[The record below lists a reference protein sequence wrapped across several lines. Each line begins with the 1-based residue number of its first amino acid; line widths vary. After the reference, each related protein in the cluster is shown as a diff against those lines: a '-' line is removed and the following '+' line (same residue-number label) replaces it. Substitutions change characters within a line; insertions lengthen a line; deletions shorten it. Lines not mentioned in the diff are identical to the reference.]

1 MLPFREH
8 HLITLLEEYGQSHK
22 PLDRCMADYF
32 RAHKALGSKDRAY
45 VAETAW
51 DIIRWQGLIDAHLSA
66 PYTWEKRLKVHETL
80 NKEDTSSFPDHVRLS
95 CPKFLYDLFCESW
108 GEAKAQ
114 EISRISNTQ
123 APLTVRANLLKTT
136 RTELLKTWANKYD
149 VAPCFQS
156 PTGIKFSKRE
166 PLTSI
171 DEFKKGFF
179 EIQDE
184 GSQLVANL
192 VDARPG
198 EHILDFCCGSGGKT
212 LAFAPNMNKQGQIY
226 LHDIR
231 PYVLDEAKLR
241 LKRAGVQN
249 AQFVLPNSQ
258 QLRRLKKKCDWVLVD
273 APCTGTGTL
282 RRNPDIKWRLDEK
295 ALQGLVGQQRTIF
308 EQALSYL
315 KPGGKIVYTTCSVLK
330 PENHGQIDHFM
341 KAYELKLC
349 AEPLQ
354 IFPTE
359 GEMDGFFGAVL
370 SKN

>member
-8 HLITLLEEYGQSHK
+8 HLITLLNEYGNSHK

-32 RAHKALGSKDRAY
+32 RNHKALGSKDRAY

-51 DIIRWQGLIDAHLSA
+51 DIIRWLGLIDAHLTS
-66 PYTWEKRLKVHETL
+66 PYTWEKRLTVHQSLDREA
-80 NKEDTSSFPDHVRLS
+80 KSFPEHTRLS
-95 CPKFLYDLFCESW
+95 FPKFLYDLLCESW

-114 EISRISNTQ
+114 EICRISNTQ
-123 APLTVRANLLKTT
+123 APLTIRANLLKTT
-136 RTELLKTWANKYD
+136 RAELLKSWMNKYD

-156 PTGIKFSKRE
+156 PTGIKFAKRE
-166 PLTSI
+166 PVISI

-184 GSQLVANL
+184 GSQIVANL
-192 VDARPG
+192 VDVKPG
-198 EHILDFCCGSGGKT
+198 QHVLDFCCGAGGKT
-212 LAFAPNMNKQGQIY
+212 LAFAPAMQNQGQVY

-241 LKRAGVQN
+241 LRRAGIQN
-249 AQFVLPNSQ
+249 AQFLLPSSP
-258 QLRRLKKKCDWVLVD
+258 QLKKLKKKCDWALVD

-282 RRNPDIKWRLDEK
+282 RRNPDIKWRLDEET
-295 ALQGLVGQQRTIF
+295 LPRLIGQQRTIF

-315 KPGGKIVYTTCSVLK
+315 KPGGKIVYATCSVLK
-330 PENHGQIDHFM
+330 PENQEQVEHFI
-341 KAYELKLC
+341 KTYGLTLC
-349 AEPLQ
+349 GEPLQ
-354 IFPTE
+354 IFPVE